1 MLTRRQTLQ
10 AATTLAAA
18 SLVPMRT
25 RTNRR
30 VLLVDLDD
38 IGHDLFASALAAG
51 KIPNLA
57 GYKAVGTWF
66 PRFWAASICS
76 VFRARVLTGLD
87 GYRAGNL
94 VLWNVF
100 ESPTF
105 AGPTAPWICSGLS
118 GISGKVGKWHLCSG
132 GLLSTVAGPGGFGS
146 FRGVLAN
153 LPSYTAWMQYDSA
166 TGTATPQTEHA
177 TTSVANDALDLVEA
191 EVDFV
196 NASFHCVHSPLELP
210 PDNDPPGAT
219 YSGTTQLQ
227 KKHEMLRHLD
237 YHIGRLVDAAIARD
251 YVVLIA
257 CDNGTDGAGK
267 GTVFESA
274 LCTPMLAVGNGVG
287 ATVCRHLVSAT
298 DLFATVR
305 EILGDGG
312 RAADSV
318 SFANEV
324 LATLTGAPERAYLT
338 YDDCTSHVGVP
349 PTPSTWRRAI
359 RSKRWKLIDN
369 PSGIGERFYDLDA
382 DPTEQTNLLAG
393 RLDAEQAAAYQ
404 DLLAHLPTLS

>member
-1 MLTRRQTLQ
+1 
-10 AATTLAAA
+10 
-18 SLVPMRT
+18 MRS

-38 IGHDLFASALAAG
+38 LGHDLFASAMAAG
-51 KIPNLA
+51 KIPKLA

-87 GYRAGNL
+87 GYRAGNQ
-94 VLWNVF
+94 VLWNIF
-100 ESPTF
+100 DNSPF
-105 AGPTAPWICSGLS
+105 VGPSAPWICSGLA
-118 GISGKVGKWHLCSG
+118 GISGKVGKWHLCG
-132 GLLSTVAGPGGFGS
+132 AGHLPAVTGPGGYGS
-146 FRGVLAN
+146 FRGTLNN
-153 LPSYTAWMQYDSA
+153 LPSYTAWALFDSA
-166 TGTATPQTEHA
+166 TGASTPQTQHA
-177 TTSVANDALDLVEA
+177 TDVVASDALDFVEA
-191 EVDFV
+191 DVDFV

-210 PDNDPPGAT
+210 PDGDPPGAT
-219 YSGTTQLQ
+219 YSGVTALQ

-237 YHIGRLVDAAIARD
+237 YHLGRLVDAAIARD

-267 GTVFESA
+267 GTAFESA

-305 EILGDGG
+305 EILGESGA
-312 RAADSV
+312 AADSS

-324 LATLTGAPERAYLT
+324 VASLTGAPERAYLT
-338 YDDCTSHVGVP
+338 YDDCTNHIGVP
-349 PTPSTWRRAI
+349 PTPSKWRRAI
-359 RSKRWKLIDN
+359 RSKRWKLIDDPN
-369 PSGIGERFYDLDA
+369 GIGQRFYDLDA
-382 DPTEQTNLLAG
+382 DPTEQTDLLVG
-393 RLDAEQAAAYQ
+393 TLSPEQSAAYQ
-404 DLLAHLPTLS
+404 DLLAHLPTLA